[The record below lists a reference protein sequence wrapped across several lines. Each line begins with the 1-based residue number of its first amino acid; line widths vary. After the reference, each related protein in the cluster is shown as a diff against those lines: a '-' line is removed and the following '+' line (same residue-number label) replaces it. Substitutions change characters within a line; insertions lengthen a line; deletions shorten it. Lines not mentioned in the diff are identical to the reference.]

1 MLKNPKTSNGVKTTI
16 ADKTPKT
23 PKNKTKKRKA
33 EETPDALTKK
43 KLDTAENRIT
53 RSKTIIDK
61 VRDNNKGE
69 RIFSSVCFVIS
80 KKHQNQ

>member
-1 MLKNPKTSNGVKTTI
+1 MKTLKNPKTPI

-23 PKNKTKKRKA
+23 LKNKKRKA

-43 KLDTAENRIT
+43 ELDTAKNRIT
-53 RSKTIIDK
+53 RSKKIIDK

-69 RIFSSVCFVIS
+69 SIFSSVCFVIS